1 MHDQLLYL
9 IHLFAVNPA
18 LPLTSKY
25 FYLVLKRAPPSVM
38 ARYLFNRHC
47 DTSLDLA
54 GLISKALTYPACTLQ
69 VFQRYLD
76 IVPASYRHL
85 YPNQRQTND
94 AAAPIKE
101 TPTRLFMLPRRFFR
115 DLEPTT
121 LDGTQQDNA
130 RHAFLEFLYALPPV
144 SYVGTDKTQALK
156 PNTNSHDGYPLI
168 KAVQARD
175 MRLINFLLSHKAD
188 PNKKD
193 KSAVLLAIHQRNLDL
208 VKLLV
213 EGNNQRKEG
222 HVRKKKKKE
231 DIVDVDNILLA
242 AAVRANATDIV
253 EWLVTEKGCVP
264 DIKILRSM
272 Q

>member
-1 MHDQLLYL
+1 M
-9 IHLFAVNPA
+9 
-18 LPLTSKY
+18 
-25 FYLVLKRAPPSVM
+25 
-38 ARYLFNRHC
+38 
-47 DTSLDLA
+47 DLA
-54 GLISKALTYPACTLQ
+54 GLISKALTYPVCTLQ
-69 VFQRYLD
+69 IFQRYLN
-76 IVPASYRHL
+76 IVPAPYRHL
-85 YPNQRQTND
+85 YPNQRQSGD
-94 AAAPIKE
+94 AAAAPIKE
-101 TPTRLFMLPRRFFR
+101 TPTRLFILPRRFFR
-115 DLEPTT
+115 DLKPTT
-121 LDGTQQDNA
+121 LDEIQQDNA
-130 RHAFLEFLYALPPV
+130 RHSFLEFLYALPPV
-144 SYVGTDKTQALK
+144 SYPGTDKKQALK

-264 DIKILRSM
+264 DIRTLRSM